1 MDATQLTR
9 LLELA
14 QIGRDSAASRLARLE
29 QQVQQAREHLQ
40 TLAGYSDDY
49 ALRLRARA
57 GDELDP
63 AAQANQRAF
72 TARLQVALQT
82 QQREVGAREQASA
95 AARAELAVCQRKLKS
110 LQTLIE
116 RRAQEASRIAAR
128 LEQRQTDEAGQR
140 SSQQAAATPAGSQST
155 VDLHRL

>member
-14 QIGRDSAASRLARLE
+14 LLARDSAASRLAGLE

-63 AAQANQRAF
+63 AAQSNQRAF
-72 TARLQVALQT
+72 LVRLRIALET
-82 QQREVGAREQASA
+82 QQREVSAREQASA
-95 AARAELAVCQRKLKS
+95 AARAELAVCQRKVKS
-110 LQTLIE
+110 LETLIE
-116 RRAQEASRIAAR
+116 RHAQEESRRAAR
-128 LEQRQTDEAGQR
+128 REQRHTDEAGQR
-140 SSQQAAATPAGSQST
+140 SSPQTVSQAGSQT
-155 VDLHRL
+155 TQDLHRL